1 MKKENSIKI
10 IKSFFIIYCI
20 GLIFILFLS
29 RARVGNQFN
38 LKIFSKEHFTMINL
52 IPFKTIFEFLDRMN
66 NSNINTNIVVLNLSA
81 NLLMFIPMGMA
92 LPVLF
97 SNNFNKLWKT
107 TLFVASLVLVIEIIQ
122 FVTFCGS
129 ADIDDLI
136 LNTLGCVIGYGIIK
150 IKLLRK
156 FLKLDEQ

>member
-10 IKSFFIIYCI
+10 IKSLFIIYCI

-29 RARVGNQFN
+29 RARIGNQFN
-38 LKIFSKEHFTMINL
+38 LDVFSKEHFAMINL
-52 IPFKTIFEFLDRMN
+52 IPFKTIFEFLERMS
-66 NSNINTNIVVLNLSA
+66 NSTINRNIVIVNLAA
-81 NLLMFIPMGMA
+81 NMLMFIPMGMA
-92 LPVLF
+92 LPILF
-97 SNNFNKLWKT
+97 SEKFNKLWKT
-107 TLFVASLVLVIEIIQ
+107 TLFVASLVIVVEIIQ

-150 IKLLRK
+150 MKLLRK
-156 FLKLDEQ
+156 FLKLDE

>member
-10 IKSFFIIYCI
+10 IKSLFIIYCI

-29 RARVGNQFN
+29 RARIGNQFN
-38 LKIFSKEHFTMINL
+38 LDVFSKEHFAMINMT
-52 IPFKTIFEFLDRMN
+52 PFKTIFEFLERMS
-66 NSNINTNIVVLNLSA
+66 NSTINRNIVIVNLAA
-81 NLLMFIPMGMA
+81 NMLMFIPMGMA
-92 LPVLF
+92 LPILF
-97 SNNFNKLWKT
+97 SEKFNKLWKT
-107 TLFVASLVLVIEIIQ
+107 TLFVVSLVIVVEIIQ

-136 LNTLGCVIGYGIIK
+136 LNSLGCVIGYGIIK